1 MYGFTSLLSAL
12 VCDAAAVVGIGPG
25 GALAAAL
32 FNGAASDV
40 VSPARHVARHRGHHD
55 AASAAN
61 AQAGVVVDRH
71 DDASRSVWFTR
82 PLFST
87 CAWEAATPQLLQN
100 IGAMETLG

>member
-1 MYGFTSLLSAL
+1 MYGLSSLLSAL
-12 VCDAAAVVGIGPG
+12 VCDAAAVVGFGPG

-32 FNGAASDV
+32 FNGAAFV
-40 VSPARHVARHRGHHD
+40 GVSPVRRAGRHRAHD
-55 AASAAN
+55 EMDGATATQVVWASD
-61 AQAGVVVDRH
+61 GH

-100 IGAMETLG
+100 IAAMEALE